1 MPTRLKPYNP
11 SRSDLKHYWHV
22 VDADGQ
28 TLGRMATDIAVK
40 LMGKHRPDYV
50 PHMLSGDFVVVVN
63 ASKVRVSGKKA
74 EQKKYRRHSGYPGN
88 LKEVPYAR
96 IMQRAPERII
106 EHAVRG
112 MLPKNKLGKK
122 AIRRLKVYPGADHPH
137 EAQVIGSE
145 RSVAKLDPAIDLDD
159 IEVMPEEQVAVE
171 PAISVI
177 AVAAE
182 ATDDV
187 AGEGETTDE
196 EANDKPD
203 QLADEQD
210 QPTAAEVDADD
221 GGGEPGTGAPQ
232 QSDGLN
238 DLGLDERILAALV
251 AEGFATIPDVLSKSD
266 DDLTAIKGFG
276 AKSLEKL
283 DAALSEAGYSR
294 G

>member
-96 IMQRAPERII
+96 VMERAPERII

-122 AIRRLKVYPGADHPH
+122 AIRRLKVYSGAEHPH
-137 EAQVIGSE
+137 EAQIIGSE
-145 RSVAKLDPAIDLDD
+145 RSVAKLDPVLILDD
-159 IEVMPEEQVAVE
+159 IEVVAEEQVVVESAVSVVEVADDATVDAVTEDETNDEETTVEEPVQSAEDQDE
-171 PAISVI
+171 PAV
-177 AVAAE
+177 
-182 ATDDV
+182 
-187 AGEGETTDE
+187 
-196 EANDKPD
+196 
-203 QLADEQD
+203 
-210 QPTAAEVDADD
+210 AEVGD
-221 GGGEPGTGAPQ
+221 GDESPDNEAAQ
-232 QSDGLN
+232 ASNSLS
-238 DLGLDERILAALV
+238 DLGLDERILSALV
-251 AEGFATIPDVLSKSD
+251 GEGIETVPDILSKSD
-266 DDLTAIKGFG
+266 DELIAIRGFG

>member
-96 IMQRAPERII
+96 VMERAPERII

-122 AIRRLKVYPGADHPH
+122 AIRRLKVYAGAEHPH
-137 EAQVIGSE
+137 EAQIIGSE
-145 RSVAKLDPAIDLDD
+145 RSVAKLDPVLILDD
-159 IEVMPEEQVAVE
+159 IEVVAEEQVVVESAVSVVSVADDTTVDVVTEDESSDEETTVEEPVQSAEDQDE
-171 PAISVI
+171 PAV
-177 AVAAE
+177 
-182 ATDDV
+182 
-187 AGEGETTDE
+187 
-196 EANDKPD
+196 
-203 QLADEQD
+203 
-210 QPTAAEVDADD
+210 AEVGD
-221 GGGEPGTGAPQ
+221 GDESPDNEAAQ
-232 QSDGLN
+232 ASNSLS
-238 DLGLDERILAALV
+238 DLGLDERILSALV
-251 AEGFATIPDVLSKSD
+251 GEGIETVPDILSKSD
-266 DDLTAIKGFG
+266 DELIAIRGFG

-283 DAALSEAGYSR
+283 DAALAEAGYSR
-294 G
+294 A

>member
-96 IMQRAPERII
+96 VMERAPERII

-122 AIRRLKVYPGADHPH
+122 AIRRLKVYAGAEHPH
-137 EAQVIGSE
+137 EAQIIGSE
-145 RSVAKLDPAIDLDD
+145 RSVAKLDPVLILDD
-159 IEVMPEEQVAVE
+159 IEVVAEEQVAVE
-171 PAISVI
+171 SAVSVVSVADDTTVDAVTEDESSDEETTVKEPVQSAEDQDEP
-177 AVAAE
+177 AVAEVGDGDESPDNE
-182 ATDDV
+182 A
-187 AGEGETTDE
+187 AQ
-196 EANDKPD
+196 ASNS
-203 QLADEQD
+203 L
-210 QPTAAEVDADD
+210 
-221 GGGEPGTGAPQ
+221 
-232 QSDGLN
+232 S
-238 DLGLDERILAALV
+238 DLGLDERILSALV
-251 AEGFATIPDVLSKSD
+251 GEGIETVPDILSKSD
-266 DDLTAIKGFG
+266 DELIAIRGFG

-283 DAALSEAGYSR
+283 DAALAEAGYSR
-294 G
+294 A